1 MHIKKDGEL
10 VETQDRVRKV
20 DIQLH
25 SSIRHPGQDQESYEM
40 NLAGQLIEKKGI
52 YYLKYEEQQNGQLV
66 LTTVKMG
73 AEDALIFR
81 SGAVTMRL
89 PFISNGERPGN
100 YGNGPASFNLLVKTT
115 LLEFNEQTGRFHVAY
130 ELHAEGSLLGI
141 YELTI
146 TYTEGTI

>member
-1 MHIKKDGEL
+1 M
-10 VETQDRVRKV
+10 ETQDRVRKV

-52 YYLKYEEQQNGQLV
+52 HYLKYEEEQNGQLV

-73 AEDALIFR
+73 AKDALIFR
-81 SGAVTMRL
+81 SGAVKMRL
-89 PFISNGERPGN
+89 PFISKGERPGN

-115 LLEFNEQTGRFHVAY
+115 HLDFNEQLGRFHVAY
-130 ELHAEGSLLGI
+130 ELHAEGSLLGT

-146 TYTEGTI
+146 TYTEGIL